1 MAPVEVL
8 MLRHVLLEQ
17 VLGRNLRLTMRID
30 RERRKRWR
38 SVTIEWLLRTLNE
51 IAGNLSSL
59 R

>member
-1 MAPVEVL
+1 